1 MLILL
6 LLMMHRDAMIREI
19 MHYETYNDT
28 HRWLN
33 THAFKQRTMRY
44 AHNEICSLS
53 VLYWCILNLMYETA
67 NPCMCVC

>member
-1 MLILL
+1 MLGLL
-6 LLMMHRDAMIREI
+6 LLMIQRNAMIREI

-44 AHNEICSLS
+44 AHCLFSIG
-53 VLYWCILNLMYETA
+53 VF
-67 NPCMCVC
+67 